1 MTRSYATH
9 LPRANIISHPNDPE
23 VIGCIK
29 GLESGQTVD
38 EYVDKTVRESLRLG
52 GTLVEAGDT
61 SAVALWELPSGGA
74 SALQGSHGPED
85 INVAAVKKEWKEVVQ
100 RAKKQHIGLETK
112 SSQIRQH
119 YVLDFLGRNP
129 HVPKVP
135 GAISAV
141 VAPFLN
147 RAKQDQH
154 SVWLEATSPNVVPL
168 YEHFGFKIVEEI
180 TVGAGRFDED
190 GQTKDGGSGVKA
202 WLMLIDNHGA
212 GAAC

>member
-29 GLESGQTVD
+29 GLASAFGKVPAT
-38 EYVDKTVRESLRLG
+38 TSFS